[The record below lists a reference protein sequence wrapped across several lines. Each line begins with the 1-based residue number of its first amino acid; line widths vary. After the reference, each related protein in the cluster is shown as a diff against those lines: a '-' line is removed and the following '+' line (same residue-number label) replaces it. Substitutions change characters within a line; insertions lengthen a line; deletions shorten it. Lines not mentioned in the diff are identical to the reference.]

1 MIVKNSIIFIIFELV
16 NKSIPFLLLPILT
29 RYLTPDDYGIIA
41 SFTALVAFISIFLG
55 LSGHGAVD
63 ANFFRLDKN
72 KLGIY
77 ISNVLLVLLSTTF
90 IVLVFILI
98 FSNFI
103 ETKLAISFEWQIFA
117 VIVSFGQFITL
128 INLSL
133 WVLEQKPLQYG
144 TYQFLQTITLALIS
158 ISLIVGFSYKW
169 EGQVLATII
178 GTLLFSFISLIVLYK
193 RGYLSLKVNKSYIND
208 LLTFGMPLVPHQLG
222 AWLRSQGDKII
233 IVTFL
238 GTSSTGLFAVG
249 YQMGMIMSILMSS
262 LTKAL
267 YPILFNYLSKNLS
280 FEEKKKLVIF
290 SYGIFL
296 GIFLIGILCIVILE
310 YLYPYFLG
318 KNFQSSIYLTKLIV
332 ISFIFEGMYYCIV
345 GYIFYFKKTVKL
357 AKITFTISLLHIA
370 LSFILIKSFGAI
382 GAGYS
387 LAISGFLQFL
397 SIWYL
402 SNKIYPMPWFS
413 FWRRDDIR

>member
-77 ISNVLLVLLSTTF
+77 ISNVLLVLLSTAF

-103 ETKLAISFEWQIFA
+103 ETKLAISFEWQIFV

-208 LLTFGMPLVPHQLG
+208 FLTFGMPLVPHQLG

-345 GYIFYFKKTVKL
+345 GYIFYFKKTAKL